1 MYLSKLEIFGFKSF
15 AQKVNLTFDEG
26 LTAIVGPNG
35 CGKTNV
41 VDAIRWAL
49 GEQRPTTLRSD
60 KMEDVIFN
68 GTKSRKPL
76 NVAEVSITIEN
87 TKGILPTEYSE
98 VTITRRV
105 FRSGES
111 EYYLNKTLC
120 RLKDIRDLFM
130 DTGMGSDAYSV
141 IELKMVE
148 SILSDNSDERR
159 RLFEESAGV
168 TKYKYRRKEATRR
181 LEVVRQDLTRVNDI
195 IRGVEKAVNS
205 LERQAQKAEKYNE
218 LVKQLQELE
227 VELLN
232 REYSNVVLKIEP
244 LAQQL
249 SVAVD
254 EKNRLEVEVKQEE
267 ALLDVLR
274 QESEELE
281 RQLAVTQEDL
291 VSRQTAIHELEQHR
305 ATTQERRRSLLSNI
319 ERFERE
325 KIDLIQQRVELE
337 QKQSELAQSLEQL
350 QTKTSAA
357 EEIYLQKK
365 TQLDEFEIQLNA
377 KRAEL
382 KANQDQVIALMRELA
397 ELRNRENQVKAR
409 IENIRGRVGYTKE
422 ENATYRLDIEKN
434 TELIAR
440 LTAENK
446 QLRLAFAEAE
456 VRTHQMEDYKQQL
469 QDAVEQLRRQDHEVL
484 GDVERKQARIDFL
497 KGLVESFDGYSE
509 GAKYLITSN
518 EWSAK
523 IQTTVGEAV
532 QTEPQYRIAIETAL
546 GESAG
551 YVVVENV
558 QEAYA
563 AIDFLKKNKKGKA
576 TFICL
581 DRLPSMSNHRVLIQN
596 AGVIGWASTLV
607 QFDNNHERLF
617 NFLFDETLLVND
629 VSSALAVVNDYP
641 SIRCITLDGEIVT
654 GKGVVRGGSVRQ
666 DEGGHISKKSQ
677 LEEFTA
683 DVHKLRERHERIE
696 RDLQKKSEELE
707 TVNLKKLSE
716 EARTIE
722 QQKTSVEIRIAQ
734 LEFEKKRA
742 QDNIERNETETE
754 KLAQEIELL
763 NAELRTLTPSIT
775 ALERQQ
781 AEAEQQVGAAASEV
795 ETMDALWNEC
805 SRVANEANLT
815 VLALQSEER
824 SIVQAKDYA
833 ASTMQSISVTFDQR
847 TEEIFKAK
855 EDSTSLDADLEA
867 IAVSLTE
874 AHQEYN
880 DVMEQKKSFDQEF
893 SAKRSQIHG
902 IEMKLKDERLRQE
915 GSLKAAHDLEIKIQ
929 ELSMKAENLKIRA
942 KEDFDFD
949 IQPQE
954 FLDADQYN
962 FAVVREEAHKL
973 KEKVHALGAVNFAA
987 FDEYKSEKERLDFM
1001 SAQRDDLEQSEKTV
1015 METIDEINTT
1025 AQKQFIETFELIRE
1039 NFITTFKGLFDEGD
1053 ECDLRLDEEQ
1063 PDPLEARIEIIA
1075 KPRGKRPTSID
1086 LLSGGEKTLTA
1097 IALLFAIYLVK
1108 PSPFCILDE
1117 VDAPLDDSNIDR
1129 FARILRKFSDNT
1141 QFVIVTHNK
1150 RTMEAANAMYGV
1162 TMEEEGIS
1170 KLVSVRFNE
1179 VEKN

>member
-218 LVKQLQELE
+218 LVKQLQALE
-227 VELLN
+227 IELLN

-291 VSRQTAIHELEQHR
+291 VSRQLAIHELEQHR

-325 KIDLIQQRVELE
+325 KIDLSQQRVELE

-357 EEIYLQKK
+357 EAIYLQKK

-434 TELIAR
+434 AELIAR

-509 GAKYLITSN
+509 GAKYLITST

-581 DRLPSMSNHRVLIQN
+581 DRLPSISNHRVSIQN

-754 KLAQEIELL
+754 KLKQEIELL

-795 ETMDALWNEC
+795 ETMDALWNEY
-805 SRVANEANLT
+805 SRVANEANLS
-815 VLALQSEER
+815 VLTLQSEER

-855 EDSTSLDADLEA
+855 EDSASLDADLEA

>member
-218 LVKQLQELE
+218 LVKQLQALE
-227 VELLN
+227 IELLN

-254 EKNRLEVEVKQEE
+254 EKNRLEVEVNQEE

-291 VSRQTAIHELEQHR
+291 VSRQLAIHELEQHR

-325 KIDLIQQRVELE
+325 KIDLSQQRVELE

-357 EEIYLQKK
+357 EAIYLQKK

-434 TELIAR
+434 AELIAR

-509 GAKYLITSN
+509 GAKYLITST

-581 DRLPSMSNHRVLIQN
+581 DRLPSISNHRVSIQN

-754 KLAQEIELL
+754 KLKQEIELL

-795 ETMDALWNEC
+795 ETMDALWNEY
-805 SRVANEANLT
+805 SRVANEANLS
-815 VLALQSEER
+815 VLTLQSEER

-855 EDSTSLDADLEA
+855 EDSASLDADLEA